1 MNLTEYLI
9 AEEEMTDSHNTIAA
23 EGAAHQTKMAEYSD
37 KLIEKLIEIVSDH
50 EEIALIVEDNP
61 DYFHNLLS
69 NMVRASLVTGTYT
82 DQAFD
87 LLSAVIRVATVVARD
102 RIQED

>member
-1 MNLTEYLI
+1 
-9 AEEEMTDSHNTIAA
+9 MTDNHNTIAA
-23 EGAAHQTKMAEYSD
+23 QGSAYETEKSLYSD
-37 KLIEKLIEIVSDH
+37 KLTAKLIEIVSDH
-50 EEIALIVEDNP
+50 AEIALIVDDNP

-87 LLSAVIRVATVVARD
+87 LLSAVIRVAKVVARE